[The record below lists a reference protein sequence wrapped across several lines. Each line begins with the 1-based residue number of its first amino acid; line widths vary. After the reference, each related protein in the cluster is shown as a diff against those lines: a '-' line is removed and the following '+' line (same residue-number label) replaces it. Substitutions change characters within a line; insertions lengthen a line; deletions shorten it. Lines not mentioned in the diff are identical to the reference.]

1 MNTSTYKETTGKTH
15 PKMFGH
21 ADCNSFYCNAETV
34 FLPWLRDK
42 PIIVASNNDLCAI
55 SINTPAKAF
64 NIEMATPLYQITDI
78 IEQNS
83 ILVFSSN
90 YELYS
95 EIQSRMIK
103 FYYQFVDKL
112 EVYSIDECF
121 LDFTGYEFF
130 DFEEYGRTIVKRAAK
145 EMRMPICLGI
155 APTKALA
162 KVANKLAKKDISKKG
177 LYIIET
183 EEQRIEALKKLKI
196 RDVWGVGRRYEAF
209 LLSNDVDT
217 AYDFA
222 CKPQKWV
229 RKHMTVEGERLWME
243 LHGISCLNLETVP
256 PDKKATCTSRSFQKT
271 VTEYDD
277 LLSAVTLY
285 LDSCARKI
293 RKQGS
298 LARVL
303 YVSILT
309 NKRKDKNKE
318 YFRGMEINLPVASN
332 NTMEILPYAKTIL
345 KEIYPKY
352 KTGQKKYEFIKA
364 GVVLTGL
371 TPVGARQL
379 SIFDSVDEEYQSK
392 ISRLQNVVDEI
403 NGGLNIQNRLVKL
416 APECIK
422 TDNTKLRRDKLSGN
436 PLAQW
441 KDRIVIKV

>member
-1 MNTSTYKETTGKTH
+1 MNTNTN

-21 ADCNSFYCNAETV
+21 ADCNSFYCNAETI
-34 FLPWLRDK
+34 FLPWLREK

-64 NIEMATPLYQITDI
+64 GIEMATPLYKITDI
-78 IEQNS
+78 IRQNN
-83 ILVFSSN
+83 IIVFSSN

-112 EVYSIDECF
+112 EISSIDECF
-121 LDFTGYEFF
+121 LDFTGYENFGY
-130 DFEEYGRTIVKRAAK
+130 EKYGTSIVKRAAK

-162 KVANKLAKKDISKKG
+162 KAANKLAKKDISRKG

-183 EEQRIEALKKLKI
+183 EEQRIQALKDLKI
-196 RDVWGVGRRYEAF
+196 KDVWGIGRRYEAF
-209 LLSNDVDT
+209 LLSNDVHT

-229 RKHMTVEGERLWME
+229 KKHMTVEGERLWME
-243 LHGISCLNLETVP
+243 LHGISCMSLETVP
-256 PDKKATCTSRSFQKT
+256 PNKKATCTSRSFQKA

-298 LARVL
+298 LAKVL

-309 NKRKDKNKE
+309 NKRKDKSKE
-318 YFRGMEINLPVASN
+318 YFRGMEVNLPVPSN
-332 NTMEILPYAKTIL
+332 NTMEILPYAKAIL
-345 KEIYPKY
+345 REIYPKY
-352 KTGQKKYEFIKA
+352 KIGQEKYEFIKA

-371 TPVGARQL
+371 SPVGARQL
-379 SIFDSVDEEYQSK
+379 SLFSSVDNEFMSK
-392 ISRLQNVVDEI
+392 VSKLQEVVDDI

-416 APECIK
+416 APECVK
-422 TDNTKLRRDKLSGN
+422 TNNTKLRRDKLSGN

-441 KDRIVIKV
+441 KDRIVITV